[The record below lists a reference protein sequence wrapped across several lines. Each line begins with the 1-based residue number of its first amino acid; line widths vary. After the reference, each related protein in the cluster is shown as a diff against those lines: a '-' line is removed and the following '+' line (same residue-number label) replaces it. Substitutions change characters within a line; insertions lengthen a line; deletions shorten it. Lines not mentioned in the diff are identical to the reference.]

1 MVQYLSNTEMIFL
14 ELINRFVEFARGKR
28 VGVVDIKKIS
38 GTDSSKIEQIM
49 KKLTDQGFLFG

>member
-14 ELINRFVEFARGKR
+14 ELINRFVEFARRKR